1 MGSTIPRLVG
11 LGRISRV
18 TEQTRRSK
26 LVSNVPS
33 WFLLQFLLPGSC
45 LELPPWLLQKMDC
58 KLGQDFILIAEKRA
72 RTNLSG
78 SNF

>member
-1 MGSTIPRLVG
+1 MSSTIPRLVG

-18 TEQTRRSK
+18 AEQARRSK

-33 WFLLQFLLPGSC
+33 WFLLQFLLPGFC
-45 LELPPWLLQKMDC
+45 LELPPWLLQMVDC
-58 KLGQDFILIAEKRA
+58 KLGQEFIRMAEKRA
-72 RTNLSG
+72 RTNVSG